1 LVMVAVGALLGP
13 FLSFVC
19 YFAALRY
26 MDFSKVSILRNS
38 EPVFAAVYG
47 LLFLGAFPGGRQ
59 LTGCLLVLAGV
70 LLVALFRPRPTEAA
84 GD

>member
-1 LVMVAVGALLGP
+1 MVALGALLGP

-47 LLFLGAFPGGRQ
+47 LIFLGSLPGGRQ
-59 LTGCLLVLAGV
+59 LAGCALVLAGV
-70 LLVALFRPRPTEAA
+70 VLVAVFRPETRAGRPTS
-84 GD
+84 